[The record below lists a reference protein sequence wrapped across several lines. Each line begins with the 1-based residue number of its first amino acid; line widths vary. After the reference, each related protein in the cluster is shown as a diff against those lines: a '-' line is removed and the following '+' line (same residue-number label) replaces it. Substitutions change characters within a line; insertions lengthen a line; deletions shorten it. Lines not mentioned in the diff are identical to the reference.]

1 MVTPAQTNAHIL
13 ISIIIPCYNSGRYL
27 AETLESVWQQ
37 SHQNFEIIAI
47 DDGSQDDTLA
57 ILHKFAEQDSR
68 IHVLS
73 QSNAGVSAARN
84 KAAAHAKGEY
94 IVCLDS
100 DDKISANFL
109 EKTLEIAERN
119 PKIAFVYGR
128 LETFERERKKIEQKQ
143 WSIYD
148 ILGHKVFTPVT
159 SLIRRPVFE
168 QIGGFDERMSHCED
182 KDLYMTILEHGWQYC
197 YCDEVCLYYRRRHD
211 ETSVL
216 DEGRRISMNNIN
228 YSHDI
233 DLNLYIKHKQLYYQH
248 DLYMDYVLGYVVES
262 IERKRK
268 YYQNPIISWW
278 YQTFKPKRWTKI
290 CQKYGINHAE

>member
-1 MVTPAQTNAHIL
+1 MLPPAQTNTHIL

-100 DDKISANFL
+100 DDKLSANFL

-128 LETFERERKKIEQKQ
+128 LETFERERTKIKQKQ
-143 WSIYD
+143 WSTTQ
-148 ILGHKVFTPVT
+148 ILECSCIPIT
-159 SLIRRPVFE
+159 SLVRTLAFR
-168 QIGGFDERMSHCED
+168 QIGGFDETLKYGED
-182 KDLYMTILEHGWQYC
+182 WELYIALLEQGWEHQYC
-197 YCDEVCLYYRRRHD
+197 DDVCLYYRRRHD
-211 ETSVL
+211 ETSAVDAYTDKQRSDTAL
-216 DEGRRISMNNIN
+216 QI
-228 YSHDI
+228 Y
-233 DLNLYIKHKQLYYQH
+233 LKHKEFYWQSGFDFQQMLIAY
-248 DLYMDYVLGYVVES
+248 E
-262 IERKRK
+262 KRK
-268 YYQNPIISWW
+268 CYYQNPIRRWW
-278 YQTFKPKRWTKI
+278 YQTFKPKRWAEI
-290 CQKYGINHAE
+290 CEKYGINQAE